1 MQPQAREQLLVL
13 LVEDDADLAEVTQA
27 LLQREGLRVAVAH
40 DGLEGLDLIEKLH
53 PQVVITDLVMP
64 VLDGLE
70 LIRRH
75 AARPAPRAPVIAVSA
90 VGARLRAARDLS
102 WIPTS
107 SSTSVRWRTCGCTR
121 WGSSRSR
128 RAPGSTSWACASTTW
143 TSSVIS
149 ASIWT
154 IADACSAARR
164 APERNEDGRAWRPC
178 GA

>member
-1 MQPQAREQLLVL
+1 MQAQSREQLLVL

-27 LLQREGLRVAVAH
+27 LLQQSGLRVAVAH

-90 VGARLRAARDLS
+90 VGARLRAARDLGAAEVLLK
-102 WIPTS
+102 PVFPEELLQ
-107 SSTSVRWRTCGCTR
+107 SVRKVA
-121 WGSSRSR
+121 
-128 RAPGSTSWACASTTW
+128 RAAL
-143 TSSVIS
+143 
-149 ASIWT
+149 
-154 IADACSAARR
+154 
-164 APERNEDGRAWRPC
+164 
-178 GA
+178 